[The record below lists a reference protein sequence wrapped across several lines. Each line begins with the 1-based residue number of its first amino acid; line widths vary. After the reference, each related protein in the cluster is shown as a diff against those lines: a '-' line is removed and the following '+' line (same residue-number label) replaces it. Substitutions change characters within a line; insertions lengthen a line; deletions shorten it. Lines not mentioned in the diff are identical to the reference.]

1 MSSLDNINTGK
12 TSTPTKLSIGDLTNI
27 SESKLKLIYTNDQ
40 EHLKLKAG
48 IFGKIFGFTDN
59 TAIHIAGFIAITL
72 VICGIFLCGI
82 SIFSNK
88 NCENYWT
95 FAAPLITSCLGYI
108 FGKIS

>member
-1 MSSLDNINTGK
+1 MNPIDNINIGK
-12 TSTPTKLSIGDLTNI
+12 TPSTKNLSAGDLSNI
-27 SESKLKLIYTNDQ
+27 SESKLKLIYTNDH

-59 TAIHIAGFIAITL
+59 TAIHIAGFIAISL
-72 VICGIFLCGI
+72 VICGILLCSI

-88 NCENYWT
+88 NCENYWK
-95 FAAPLITSCLGYI
+95 FAAPLITTCLGYI